1 MQRCRL
7 DQTKQCLA
15 KIQQIN
21 HKQKMLI
28 KAIAKFLSNSFCKEK
43 ENLTDPIMTPE
54 QDAFNIWSKA
64 GSAGMN
70 KYLAGSEE
78 HKTQFWTA
86 GAGWYAK
93 NLHDEQLDLISYLH
107 HLTERI
113 KLCQLLADMMKD
125 EEVSLRDAAI
135 LLNNL
140 VSDAPPQK
148 LPKISND

>member
-1 MQRCRL
+1 
-7 DQTKQCLA
+7 
-15 KIQQIN
+15 
-21 HKQKMLI
+21 MLI
-28 KAIAKFLSNSFCKEK
+28 KSIIQFFANPFPKE
-43 ENLTDPIMTPE
+43 EESIDPIMNPN
-54 QDAFNIWSKA
+54 QDAFDIWSKA
-64 GSAGMN
+64 GSAGIN

-93 NLHDEQLDLISYLH
+93 NLKDEQLDLISYLH

-113 KLCQLLADMMKD
+113 KLCQLLANMMKD
-125 EEVSLRDAAI
+125 EEVSLKDAAT

-140 VSDAPPQK
+140 VSDAPPKK

>member
-1 MQRCRL
+1 
-7 DQTKQCLA
+7 
-15 KIQQIN
+15 
-21 HKQKMLI
+21 MLI
-28 KAIAKFLSNSFCKEK
+28 KSIIQFLSNPFPKE
-43 ENLTDPIMTPE
+43 EEEPIEPIMTPN
-54 QDAFNIWSKA
+54 QDAFDIWSKA

-70 KYLAGSEE
+70 KYLTGSLE

-113 KLCQLLADMMKD
+113 KLCQLLSKMMED
-125 EEVSLRDAAI
+125 EEVSLRDAAK

-148 LPKISND
+148 LPKTFND

>member
-1 MQRCRL
+1 
-7 DQTKQCLA
+7 
-15 KIQQIN
+15 
-21 HKQKMLI
+21 MLI
-28 KAIAKFLSNSFCKEK
+28 QTIVKFLLNKFPQEE

-54 QDAFNIWSKA
+54 QDACDIWSKA
-64 GSAGMN
+64 GSAGMD
-70 KYLAGSEE
+70 KYLTGSEE

-113 KLCQLLADMMKD
+113 KTCQLLAKMMAD
-125 EEVSLRDAAI
+125 DEVSLRDAAT
-135 LLNNL
+135 LLSNL

>member
-1 MQRCRL
+1 MQL
-7 DQTKQCLA
+7 YAL
-15 KIQQIN
+15 
-21 HKQKMLI
+21 LE
-28 KAIAKFLSNSFCKEK
+28 FLSAPFRKEK
-43 ENLTDPIMTPE
+43 ATENPKDFEMTPE
-54 QDAFNIWSKA
+54 QDAFDIWSKA

-70 KYLAGSEE
+70 KYLVGNNE

-107 HLTERI
+107 HLTERV
-113 KLCQLLADMMKD
+113 KLCQLLAKMMED

-140 VSDAPPQK
+140 VSDKPPQK
-148 LPKISND
+148 LPKLSND